1 MRPGSRPPPAAQRL
15 PSQRATAEF
24 RGVEAERA
32 ELQRRLQ
39 VKDDEIA
46 KAHEYRNVA
55 EKKQRELENDV
66 RKLQGQLAERKN
78 IEKIK
83 SPSVYDTHAK
93 EVSDYLQR
101 FDVLDIVPLLMR
113 ALTKL
118 EKHFK
123 IKLFDMIRHD
133 ERFKPVVAAIVD
145 ERDAV
150 IHKNLTGFFDG
161 DSFSLMRLIC
171 KISKRECHL
180 MFQVF
185 KWHHHADGT
194 KTRRKLAPDSKQ
206 NAPPLFEVA
215 AIEAAE
221 SRAEA
226 ASKLVLHEHTDGR
239 GADVSGKPCGL
250 DQAVF
255 NAVEATKADRTRGM
269 ATAGTADDPHMVVV
283 TGDGGRG

>member
-93 EVSDYLQR
+93 EVSDYL
-101 FDVLDIVPLLMR
+101 F
-113 ALTKL
+113 
-118 EKHFK
+118 
-123 IKLFDMIRHD
+123 
-133 ERFKPVVAAIVD
+133 AAV
-145 ERDAV
+145 RC
-150 IHKNLTGFFDG
+150 T
-161 DSFSLMRLIC
+161 
-171 KISKRECHL
+171 
-180 MFQVF
+180 
-185 KWHHHADGT
+185 
-194 KTRRKLAPDSKQ
+194 
-206 NAPPLFEVA
+206 
-215 AIEAAE
+215 
-221 SRAEA
+221 
-226 ASKLVLHEHTDGR
+226 
-239 GADVSGKPCGL
+239 
-250 DQAVF
+250 
-255 NAVEATKADRTRGM
+255 
-269 ATAGTADDPHMVVV
+269 
-283 TGDGGRG
+283 